1 MFRNASAPPS
11 VPTFLPA
18 EAHDLVRSGRGLL
31 IDVRER
37 SEHADARIPG
47 ARLVPLGELP
57 DRVRELPRD
66 RTLILQ
72 CHSGNRSRS
81 ATQFLLESGFTN
93 VANLEGGIV
102 RWARE
107 GRPVEP

>member
-1 MFRNASAPPS
+1 MHHVDPQ
-11 VPTFLPA
+11 
-18 EAHDLVRSGRGLL
+18 EAVELLRTGRGVL

-47 ARLVPLGELP
+47 SKLVPLGELAG
-57 DRVRELPRD
+57 RLRELPRD
-66 RTLILQ
+66 RMLIMQ

-81 ATQFLLESGFTN
+81 AATFLIESGFTD
-93 VANLEGGIV
+93 VANLEGGIL

-107 GRPVEP
+107 GRPLEP